1 MCGGRVVDLA
11 ALQAA
16 THYDDGYRQGS
27 TAVRWFWEVRERCAG
42 GLLPSLQALAAVCRG
57 K

>member
-1 MCGGRVVDLA
+1 VCGGRVVDLA